1 MVEFYSDF
9 YWWNYFAIFLII
21 FFGLPHGAFDAA
33 VGISMGYFNSVRNKI
48 IFLFS
53 YSLMSIFI
61 IVLWYFFP
69 APILLFFLLVSIFHF
84 GLGDLEWDNKLSYY
98 LSGYFK
104 GGLIIFGIS
113 FCNIIEVNSIYF
125 ILIDDSTSLIWMF
138 LEIGAFIWIM
148 ITPIYFYIRL

>member
-1 MVEFYSDF
+1 MVEFYSNF

-69 APILLFFLLVSIFHF
+69 APILLFFLLVYPLQSNF
-84 GLGDLEWDNKLSYY
+84 LKDL
-98 LSGYFK
+98 
-104 GGLIIFGIS
+104 
-113 FCNIIEVNSIYF
+113 V
-125 ILIDDSTSLIWMF
+125 
-138 LEIGAFIWIM
+138 
-148 ITPIYFYIRL
+148 